1 MMRTIRAS
9 VLIPALLVATSAL
22 AAPPAPTPV
31 TSCGQTVPARARAVL
46 AADLDCTGQPVGV
59 SLGRGA
65 RLALGG
71 FTLNGAV
78 IGVRCSSG
86 CTVTGPGT
94 ISGNSTGV
102 DGEAAVAV
110 RDLVL
115 SDFTVTAVDAKTSL
129 TVAGSTITGAEYGL
143 VGRRSVKLEGSSISS
158 SFGGVSSP
166 RLTMR
171 GSTITGCTR
180 GFAGSRA
187 TLLDGSTIDTSAA
200 GPDAR
205 ALRTWA
211 RPRVA
216 GGSTCIGRSESIK
229 TGEPWGVCSQD

>member
-1 MMRTIRAS
+1 MRTIRAS
-9 VLIPALLVATSAL
+9 VLIPALLAATSAL

-65 RLALGG
+65 RLSLGS
-71 FTLNGAV
+71 FTLSGAV
-78 IGVRCSSG
+78 IGVQCSSG

-102 DGEAAVAV
+102 DGEAAVTV

-115 SDFTVTAVDAKTSL
+115 SGFTVLAVDAKTSL
-129 TVAGSTITGAEYGL
+129 TVAGSTITGAELYALKG
-143 VGRRSVKLEGSSISS
+143 GRSVKLQGSSISS

-166 RLTMR
+166 RLNMR

-187 TLLDGSTIDTSAA
+187 TLLDGSTIDTSAS

-216 GGSTCIGRSESIK
+216 GSTCIGRSENIA